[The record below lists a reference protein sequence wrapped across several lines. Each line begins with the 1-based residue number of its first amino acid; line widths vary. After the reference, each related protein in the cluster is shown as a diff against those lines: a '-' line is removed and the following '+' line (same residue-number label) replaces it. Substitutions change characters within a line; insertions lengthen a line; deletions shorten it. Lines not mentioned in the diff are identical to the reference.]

1 VGDQQQEFRLHEVDR
16 FWTGQ
21 FLVLWK
27 PPLEGVT
34 VIRQKQAGKKT
45 QWLRTAF
52 AQVDGAAP
60 EAYDRTPL
68 KKLTNRIIDFQRRR
82 GLKADGLVGPETLI
96 HLTAMH
102 HDPKVPSL
110 SGAVNIAKKGVRQ
123 TVAQASQA
131 IAD

>member
-1 VGDQQQEFRLHEVDR
+1 VDR
-16 FWTGQ
+16 YWTGQ

-34 VIRQKQAGKKT
+34 VIRPRQSGEKT

-52 AQVDGAAP
+52 AQVDGATF
-60 EAYDRTPL
+60 EEYDSTPL
-68 KKLTNRIIDFQRRR
+68 KKLTNRIIDFQHRR
-82 GLKADGLVGPETLI
+82 GLQADGIVGPETLI

-110 SGAVNIAKKGVRQ
+110 SAAVSIARNSVRQ
-123 TVAQASQA
+123 TVAQVSQV
-131 IAD
+131 ITD